1 VDRKQLLDVLE
12 RVRIGA
18 LAPAEAA
25 RLLGELPYA
34 EVAHA
39 VGSSTIDH
47 HRELR
52 TGIPEIVYGQS
63 KTAEQIA
70 ATLGELARV
79 AGCAIATRVDADK
92 AAIVRAALPTAT
104 FHELARVMMIGHPGS
119 AIPGGT
125 PTGRPTAA
133 GVAIV
138 CAGTSDLAVAEE
150 AALVCEYLGAPVTRV
165 HDVGVAGI
173 HRLLARIDDI
183 RKAEVVIAVAGMEAA
198 LPSVLGGLIDRPLIA
213 VPTSVGYGVSIDGL
227 VALAAML
234 TSCAPGIT
242 VVNID
247 NGVGAAVAAVKI
259 ARLAAGSA
267 RFPEPGGPARL
278 PEPGGPARLPEPG
291 GPARQ

>member
-1 VDRKQLLDVLE
+1 M
-12 RVRIGA
+12 GA
-18 LAPAEAA
+18 LAPDEAA
-25 RLLGELPYA
+25 RLVGELPYA

-63 KTAEQIA
+63 KTAEQIV

-79 AGCAIATRVDADK
+79 AGCAIATRVDAAK
-92 AAIVRAALPTAT
+92 AALVLAALPNAI
-104 FHELARVMMIGHPGS
+104 FHDLARVITIGQPGS
-119 AIPGGT
+119 AIPGGQPGSARSGGT
-125 PTGRPTAA
+125 STTRPVAQRI
-133 GVAIV
+133 AIV

-150 AALVCEYLGAPVTRV
+150 AALVCEYLGAPVTRI
-165 HDVGVAGI
+165 HDVGVAGL
-173 HRLLARIDDI
+173 HRLLARVEDI
-183 RKAEVVIAVAGMEAA
+183 RKAGVVIAVAGMEAA

-213 VPTSVGYGVSIDGL
+213 VPTSVGYGVSVDGL

-234 TSCAPGIT
+234 SSCAPGIT

-259 ARLAAGSA
+259 ARLIS
-267 RFPEPGGPARL
+267 PP
-278 PEPGGPARLPEPG
+278 
-291 GPARQ
+291 